1 MRSVN
6 NVRPIRCGLSA
17 LGDCPRRCNCTD
29 RARVIAVSDR
39 GTSRGLTQFRRPT
52 RLERVK
58 LTECKR
64 DPRKG
69 LGGFTGASDTESI
82 SSSQDVAVLLLA
94 VRTDD
99 RTDG

>member
-39 GTSRGLTQFRRPT
+39 GTSRGLTQFRRSP

-58 LTECKR
+58 LAECKR

-69 LGGFTGASDTESI
+69 LGVFTGALRRLNRSRSHPAVTKPIAI
-82 SSSQDVAVLLLA
+82 SS
-94 VRTDD
+94 VRDT
-99 RTDG
+99 R